1 MVPIHSSR
9 RPHLMAE
16 ISAHDSKGPPGSLFL
31 TLPSLSPSFPLSF
44 SGDGMPVNHSFTR
57 PYSSSGNGLVE
68 EQTDHITVR
77 MQQVP
82 STRLCDDDEE
92 ILRLRQWQ
100 RERERK
106 RGRERWSPIAPQLT
120 PEAKTVGY
128 TGRRGDSIKVDS
140 AEVSLNAI
148 SQEKGRKRLSC
159 SKRVPLVK
167 SNVLD

>member
-1 MVPIHSSR
+1 
-9 RPHLMAE
+9 MAE

-31 TLPSLSPSFPLSF
+31 PLPSLSPSFSLSF

-77 MQQVP
+77 MQQAP

-100 RERERK
+100 SERERERE
-106 RGRERWSPIAPQLT
+106 GEMESHCFPA
-120 PEAKTVGY
+120 
-128 TGRRGDSIKVDS
+128 DS
-140 AEVSLNAI
+140 
-148 SQEKGRKRLSC
+148 
-159 SKRVPLVK
+159 
-167 SNVLD
+167 

>member
-1 MVPIHSSR
+1 
-9 RPHLMAE
+9 
-16 ISAHDSKGPPGSLFL
+16 
-31 TLPSLSPSFPLSF
+31 
-44 SGDGMPVNHSFTR
+44 
-57 PYSSSGNGLVE
+57 
-68 EQTDHITVR
+68 

-100 RERERK
+100 RERERERERK

-148 SQEKGRKRLSC
+148 SQEKGGKGC
-159 SKRVPLVK
+159 RVQNGFL
-167 SNVLD
+167 